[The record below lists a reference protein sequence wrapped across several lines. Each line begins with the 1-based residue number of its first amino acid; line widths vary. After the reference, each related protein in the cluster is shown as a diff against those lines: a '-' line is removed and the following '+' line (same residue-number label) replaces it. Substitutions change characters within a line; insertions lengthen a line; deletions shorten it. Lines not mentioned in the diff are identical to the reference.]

1 MRYTLKA
8 AHHIMSKAGYIAL
21 IFGFLM
27 LNLDEC
33 FAQTKLR
40 LGYSSFSSNITPLW
54 VAKEEGFFKRFGLDA
69 ELILIEGGT
78 RGAQSL
84 ISGDLPMMGMAG
96 LPVISSRARGA
107 DLTMIAGVVNKMNY
121 ILATAPAIKK
131 PEELKGKRV
140 ALAQIGTASYHA
152 IILALKHW
160 GLDLRR
166 DKITILQVGNQGAR
180 VASLQSGGSDAI
192 IVNPG
197 LNTALREGGYNILA
211 DFTELPIPYPQ
222 QVIAVRER
230 FLAAEADFGEK
241 AIRSV
246 VMGNAYSLEP
256 RNKERVK
263 FVIAK
268 YLRLDNT
275 DKAEEHYQAA
285 LKVLPKKL
293 YVDMNGIASMID
305 FMAETD
311 PAVAKLKPEMLV
323 NHAILKRLDESGFLD
338 QPFKK

>member
-1 MRYTLKA
+1 MQSFRFLTLF
-8 AHHIMSKAGYIAL
+8 AL
-21 IFGFLM
+21 AILSSA
-27 LNLDEC
+27 EC
-33 FAQTKLR
+33 FAQTKLQ

-54 VAKEEGFFKRFGLDA
+54 VAREEGFFKRFGLDV

-84 ISGDLPMMGMAG
+84 ISGDLPIMGMAG

-121 ILATAPAIKK
+121 ILATLPGIKK
-131 PEELKGKRV
+131 PEELRGKRV
-140 ALAQIGTASYHA
+140 ALAQVGTASYHA
-152 IILALKHW
+152 IVLALKHW
-160 GLDLRR
+160 GLDARR

-197 LNTALREGGYNILA
+197 LNTALRERGYNILA

-230 FLAAEADFGEK
+230 LLATDAELVERAMR
-241 AIRSV
+241 AV
-246 VMGNAYSLEP
+246 VLGNAYSQEQ

-263 FVIAK
+263 AVIAK
-268 YLRLDNT
+268 YLRLQNS
-275 DKAEEHYQAA
+275 DKAEEHYRAA
-285 LKVLPKKL
+285 LKVLPKKP
-293 YVDMNGIASMID
+293 YVDVAGIASMIE

-311 PAVAKLKPEMLV
+311 PLVAKIKPEMV
-323 NHAILKRLDESGFLD
+323 INHSILKKLDDGGFID
-338 QPFKK
+338 QSLKQ

>member
-1 MRYTLKA
+1 MR
-8 AHHIMSKAGYIAL
+8 S
-21 IFGFLM
+21 FRFLM
-27 LNLDEC
+27 LVAFLLLSWVEC
-33 FAQTKLR
+33 FAQTRLQ

-54 VAKEEGFFKRFGLDA
+54 VAREEGFFKRFGLDV

-84 ISGDLPMMGMAG
+84 ISGDLPIMGMAG

-121 ILATAPAIKK
+121 ILATLPGIKK
-131 PEELKGKRV
+131 PEELRGKRV
-140 ALAQIGTASYHA
+140 ALAQVGTASYHA
-152 IILALKHW
+152 IVLALKHW
-160 GLDLRR
+160 GLDARR

-197 LNTALREGGYNILA
+197 LNTALRERGYNILA

-230 FLAAEADFGEK
+230 LLVTDAELVERTMRA
-241 AIRSV
+241 V
-246 VMGNAYSLEP
+246 VLGNAYSQEQ

-263 FVIAK
+263 SVIAK
-268 YLRLDNT
+268 YLRLQNN

-285 LKVLPKKL
+285 LKVLPKKP
-293 YVDMNGIASMID
+293 YVDVAGIASMIE

-311 PAVAKLKPEMLV
+311 PLVGKIKPEMV
-323 NHAILKRLDESGFLD
+323 INHSILKKLDDSGFID
-338 QPFKK
+338 QSSKR

>member
-1 MRYTLKA
+1 MRKA
-8 AHHIMSKAGYIAL
+8 RYVAL
-21 IFGFLM
+21 IILFLV
-27 LNLDEC
+27 LSLGEC

-54 VAKEEGFFKRFGLDA
+54 VAKEEGFFKRFGLDG

-78 RGAQSL
+78 RGAQAL

-107 DLTMIAGVVNKMNY
+107 DLIMIAGVVNKMNY
-121 ILATAPAIKK
+121 ILATVPGIKK
-131 PEELKGKRV
+131 PEDLKGKRV

-160 GLDLRR
+160 GFDARR

-197 LNTALREGGYNILA
+197 LNTALRERGYNILA

-222 QVIAVRER
+222 QVMAVRER
-230 FLAAEADFGEK
+230 LLTAEPDFVERVMR
-241 AIRSV
+241 AI

-268 YLRLDNT
+268 YLRLENA
-275 DKAEEHYQAA
+275 DKAEEPYQAA
-285 LKVLPKKL
+285 IKVLPKKL

-311 PAVAKLKPEMLV
+311 PAVARLKPEMLV
-323 NHAILKRLDESGFLD
+323 NHTILKRLDDSGFID
-338 QPFKK
+338 HPFGK

>member
-1 MRYTLKA
+1 MTPKQGTRMRR
-8 AHHIMSKAGYIAL
+8 AGSVTL
-21 IFGFLM
+21 IFCLS
-27 LNLDEC
+27 LVILVDC
-33 FAQTKLR
+33 FGQTKLQ

-54 VAKEEGFFKRFGLDA
+54 VAKEEGFFKRFGLDV

-84 ISGDLPMMGMAG
+84 ISGDLPIMGMAG

-121 ILATAPAIKK
+121 ILATVPGIRK
-131 PEELKGKRV
+131 PEELKGRRV

-160 GLDLRR
+160 GLDARR

-197 LNTALREGGYNILA
+197 LNTALRERGYNILA

-230 FLAAEADFGEK
+230 LLATDADLPERAMR
-241 AIRSV
+241 AIV
-246 VMGNAYSLEP
+246 QGNAYSQDS
-256 RNKERVK
+256 RNKERIK
-263 FVIAK
+263 SVIAK
-268 YLRLDNT
+268 YLRLDT
-275 DKAEEHYQAA
+275 IDKAEEHYQAA
-285 LKVLPKKL
+285 LKILPKKL
-293 YVDMNGIASMID
+293 YVDMRGIGSMIE

-311 PAVAKLKPEMLV
+311 PAVAKLRPEMLV
-323 NHAILKRLDESGFLD
+323 NHTILKRLDESGFLD
-338 QPFKK
+338 QPFRK

>member
-1 MRYTLKA
+1 MRSFRFLTLF
-8 AHHIMSKAGYIAL
+8 AL
-21 IFGFLM
+21 AILSSA
-27 LNLDEC
+27 EC
-33 FAQTKLR
+33 FAQTKLQ

-54 VAKEEGFFKRFGLDA
+54 VAREEGFFKRFGLDV

-84 ISGDLPMMGMAG
+84 ISGDLPIMGMAG

-121 ILATAPAIKK
+121 ILATLPGIKK
-131 PEELKGKRV
+131 PEELRGKRV
-140 ALAQIGTASYHA
+140 ALAQVGTASYHA
-152 IILALKHW
+152 IVLALKHW
-160 GLDLRR
+160 GLDARR

-197 LNTALREGGYNILA
+197 LNTALRERGYNILA
-211 DFTELPIPYPQ
+211 DFTELPISYPQ

-230 FLAAEADFGEK
+230 LLATDAELVERAMR
-241 AIRSV
+241 AV
-246 VMGNAYSLEP
+246 VLGNAYSQEQ

-263 FVIAK
+263 AVIAK
-268 YLRLDNT
+268 YLRLQNS
-275 DKAEEHYQAA
+275 DKAEEHYGAA
-285 LKVLPKKL
+285 LKVLPKKP
-293 YVDMNGIASMID
+293 YVDVAGIASMIE

-311 PAVAKLKPEMLV
+311 PLVAKVKPEMV
-323 NHAILKRLDESGFLD
+323 INHSILKKLDDGGFID
-338 QPFKK
+338 QSLKQ